1 MSVCVCVCALAA
13 SFAYMKDIGLT
24 TFFLYSEIYWIM
36 CFTYVNFL
44 HARCFAQRENKNKL
58 RACEYE
64 FLFSL
69 QNKFISCEI
78 N

>member
-1 MSVCVCVCALAA
+1 MST
-13 SFAYMKDIGLT
+13 FYMPG
-24 TFFLYSEIYWIM
+24 
-36 CFTYVNFL
+36 VL
-44 HARCFAQRENKNKL
+44 HRENKNKL

>member
-1 MSVCVCVCALAA
+1 MERYWTEFSLFI
-13 SFAYMKDIGLT
+13 S
-24 TFFLYSEIYWIM
+24 SEIYWIM
-36 CFTYVNFL
+36 SFTYVNCYN
-44 HARCFAQRENKNKL
+44 ARCFAQRENKNKL
-58 RACEYE
+58 RACEDE

>member
-1 MSVCVCVCALAA
+1 MCALAA
-13 SFAYMKDIGLT
+13 SFAHMKDIGLT
-24 TFFLYSEIYWIM
+24 TVFLYSEIYWIM
-36 CFTYVNFL
+36 CFTYVNFYMPGVL
-44 HARCFAQRENKNKL
+44 HRENKNKL

-69 QNKFISCEI
+69 QNKCISCEI